1 MMKKHT
7 AFILLTFGICSGL
20 TAQKSVVKSLN
31 KLPDTGETS
40 SYTNTFGEDHDYTF
54 NAPGFKLLTNGT
66 VIDTITSLQWQKTDG
81 GEMTIENAAIYC
93 DTLTL
98 GGYTD
103 WRLPTAAEGFSIV
116 NHQFTNPSL
125 NTSVF
130 TKTTAEYW
138 WTSNKQSNDATKIWC
153 TNAGGGIGNH
163 PKSETV
169 SAGGTKKFH
178 ARAVRNTQANKIIA
192 ERYVSVGDSSV
203 YDSLN
208 NLVWQL
214 SPMPATLTW
223 EDALIAAENLYLD
236 GHSDWRLPNIKE
248 LRSLNDEG
256 LVQPSINKSVFTN
269 VAVNKYWSSTTVSNQ
284 TTKAWYWFNAFGITT
299 FDLKTVANYVLC
311 VRTPKSGN
319 LSKLET
325 LNLDEIKI
333 YPNPAKSTVF
343 VFSEGQGTV
352 QLFDIAGKSH
362 IQHRIQNEVESISL
376 AGISAGVYFIKVS
389 IGNSSKIQ
397 KIVIE

>member
-1 MMKKHT
+1 VKKNT
-7 AFILLTFGICSGL
+7 AFILFALGLCSAL
-20 TAQKSVVKSLN
+20 SAQKSVVKSLD
-31 KLPDTGETS
+31 KLPDTGETT
-40 SYTNTFGEDHDYTF
+40 SYTNTFGEDHDY
-54 NAPGFKLLTNGT
+54 NINVPGFKLLTNGT

-81 GEMTIENAAIYC
+81 GEMTFENAAIYC

-116 NHQFTNPSL
+116 NHQFNNPSL

-130 TKTTAEYW
+130 TKTAAEYW
-138 WTSNKQSNDATKIWC
+138 WTSNKQANDVTKIWC
-153 TNAGGGIGNH
+153 TNSGGGIGNH
-163 PKSETV
+163 PKAETV

-178 ARAVRNTQANKIIA
+178 VRAVRNTHANKTIA

-208 NLVWQL
+208 NLVWQV
-214 SPMPATLTW
+214 SPMPIMLNW

-248 LRSLNDEG
+248 LRSLNDEA
-256 LVQPSINKSVFTN
+256 LVQPSINKAVFPKVT
-269 VAVNKYWSSTTVSNQ
+269 VNNYWSSTTLPNQ
-284 TTKAWYWFNAFGITT
+284 TTKAWYWSNAFGITT
-299 FDLKTVANYVLC
+299 YDAKTVANYVLC
-311 VRTPKSGN
+311 VRTPTKGN
-319 LSKLET
+319 LSRLQS
-325 LNLDEIKI
+325 LNPSKIRI
-333 YPNPAKSTVF
+333 YPNPAKSTIF

-352 QLFDIAGKSH
+352 ELFDITGKLY
-362 IQHRIQNEVESISL
+362 IQHGIQNEVESISL
-376 AGISAGVYFIKVS
+376 SGISAGIYFINVS
-389 IGNSSKIQ
+389 VGNSSQTQ

>member
-1 MMKKHT
+1 MMKKNT
-7 AFILLTFGICSGL
+7 AFLLISLGFCSFVS
-20 TAQKSVVKSLN
+20 AQKSVVKSLD
-31 KLPDTGETS
+31 KLPDTGETT
-40 SYTNTFGEDHDYTF
+40 SYTNTFGEDHDY
-54 NAPGFKLLTNGT
+54 NINVPGFKLLTNGT

-81 GEMTIENAAIYC
+81 GEMTIESAAIYC

-116 NHQFTNPSL
+116 NHQFTNPAL

-163 PKSETV
+163 PKAETL

-178 ARAVRNTQANKIIA
+178 VRAVRNTQLSKIIA

-214 SPMPATLTW
+214 SPMPTTLTW
-223 EDALIAAENLYLD
+223 EDALIASENLYLD

-256 LVQPSINKSVFTN
+256 LIQPSINKSVFPN

-299 FDLKTVANYVLC
+299 FDAKTVANYVLC
-311 VRTPKSGN
+311 VRTPTKGN
-319 LSKLET
+319 LSNVQSMKVGK
-325 LNLDEIKI
+325 IRI
-333 YPNPAKSTVF
+333 YPNPAKTSVF
-343 VFSEGQGTV
+343 VISEGKGTV
-352 QLFDIAGKSH
+352 QLLDITGKSCLD
-362 IQHRIQNEVESISL
+362 QTLQNEVESISL
-376 AGISAGVYFIKVS
+376 SGISAGIYFVKAS
-389 IGNSSKIQ
+389 IGNSTQTQ